1 MGGKDSRRRKKKIT
15 QTLRPLRFAEKKEKD
30 LTQRTQSEEH
40 RAHREEGD

>member
-15 QTLRPLRFAEKKEKD
+15 LRPLRFAEKKEKN

-40 RAHREEGD
+40 